1 MKLGK
6 DSLVSLIEDF
16 YIICAY
22 TIDIG
27 PKIPTSY
34 CIYHKTLILLVEPTV
49 FTSKNSKSALKQVHE
64 VR

>member
-1 MKLGK
+1 LKLGK

-27 PKIPTSY
+27 PTIPTSY
-34 CIYHKTLILLVEPTV
+34 CISSTTLILLVQSTV
-49 FTSKNSKSALKQVHE
+49 IY
-64 VR
+64 